1 VLLTPQPAALAH
13 IPVGPVVLTLPA
25 SMRPEGWPVRR
36 EVKLYQGERKVWK
49 SRRGMRCSRWAA
61 QHRVVTMSS
70 RPGPWRNETTPYLTG
85 IMDASWH
92 PSVRVVICCK
102 PPQVGMSEAV
112 NNCIGYAIDCDPAPA
127 LYVYPDEITAR
138 HNSTA
143 RIQKMITDTPRLNE
157 YATGYQDDMATLE
170 INLQHMAIYLA
181 WASSAAGLA
190 NKPIKYLV
198 LDEIDK
204 YPPPGK
210 KETSPILLAEKRTT
224 TYEDDYKEWKISTPT
239 IESGA
244 IWQAL
249 KKEAQEIYHYWVR
262 CPLCGCWQLMRFG
275 GETDDPRPGGIKFP
289 ADERNP
295 ETIQANRLAW
305 YECEHCQGQWTD
317 ALRNK
322 AVRLGEWRDEEGYEL
337 MASLNLKRPAKVG
350 FHISAWISPFVSL
363 SKCAA
368 QFLRGLADKVEMR
381 DFMNGIKAEPWV
393 DFHQE
398 RTEERILKLRD
409 ERPEGTVPG
418 GERIAGITA
427 GIDTQDNGWQYEVR
441 AWGYGLEQESWQV
454 RAGFVTTFEALDT
467 VLWDEPITDAE
478 GNVHV
483 VELAVIDAMG
493 HQTYEVYEWARRN
506 KGRVYPFKGE
516 ARMRQPFDFTPL
528 EYYPTKGGKKKII
541 PGGLQLLRADVNY
554 YKNRLSSL
562 LEIAPADPGAW
573 HLLANCTEAWA
584 RMMTAEFV
592 GDDSLWHCPD
602 HKPNH
607 GWDCSVYNLV
617 AADVR
622 RIKHRPRPG
631 QEVKQQVKKP
641 QQQQQA
647 GRSTRW

>member
-1 VLLTPQPAALAH
+1 
-13 IPVGPVVLTLPA
+13 
-25 SMRPEGWPVRR
+25 M
-36 EVKLYQGERKVWK
+36 
-49 SRRGMRCSRWAA
+49 
-61 QHRVVTMSS
+61 
-70 RPGPWRNETTPYLTG
+70 
-85 IMDASWH
+85 
-92 PSVRVVICCK
+92 
-102 PPQVGMSEAV
+102 

-143 RIQKMITDTPRLNE
+143 RIQKMITDTPRLSE

-224 TYEDDYKEWKISTPT
+224 TYEDDFKEWKTSTPT
-239 IESGA
+239 IELGA

-275 GETDDPRPGGIKFP
+275 GEKDDPRPGGIKFP

-305 YECEHCQGQWTD
+305 YECEHCHGHWTD

-337 MASLNLKRPAKVG
+337 MASLRTKRPAKIG
-350 FHISAWISPFVSL
+350 FHIPAWISPFVSL

-368 QFLRGLADKVEMR
+368 QFLRGLTDKLEMR

-398 RTEERILKLRD
+398 RTEDRILKLRD
-409 ERPEGTVPG
+409 ERPEGVVPG
-418 GERIAGITA
+418 GGVVAGITA
-427 GIDTQDNGWQYEVR
+427 AVDTQTAGFWYEIR
-441 AWGYGLEQESWQV
+441 AWGYGTTQESWQV
-454 RAGFVTTFEALDT
+454 RVGYVLTFEALET
-467 VLWDEPITDAE
+467 VLFEEPITDTD
-478 GNVHV
+478 GKTYIN
-483 VELAVIDAMG
+483 ELTVIDAMG
-493 HQTYEVYEWARRN
+493 DKTYEVYEWALHHR
-506 KGRVYPFKGE
+506 GRVFAFKGE
-516 ARMRQPFDFTPL
+516 QKMLQPFDYTRLGFF
-528 EYYPTKGGKKKII
+528 PTRNGKKRPI
-541 PGGLQLLRADVNY
+541 PGGLQLLRANVNL
-554 YKNRLSSL
+554 YKSRLSSL
-562 LEIAPADPGAW
+562 LEVAPADPGAW
-573 HLLANCTEAWA
+573 HLLASCTETWA
-584 RMMTAEFV
+584 RMLTAEYV
-592 GDDSLWHCPD
+592 GDDGLWHCPD
-602 HKPNH
+602 HIANH
-607 GWDCSVYNLV
+607 GWDVSGYNLV

-622 RIKHRPRPG
+622 RIKYRQRPEEIAQAQEHRRSEGASGSTNARKLPSWM
-631 QEVKQQVKKP
+631 
-641 QQQQQA
+641 
-647 GRSTRW
+647 GRR